1 VTARRREPAPGVFR
15 LVLPLP
21 FPDLKMVNAWALA
34 DDAGVTLVD
43 CGIHDPGLGPDGSWE
58 QLVAALGACDMGP
71 ESITR
76 LVVTHPHPD
85 HYGMAGRVIAASG
98 CELWMHRRAAPALDD
113 YRDPA
118 AAVARLRAR
127 LEAEGIA
134 RAEVEELASFE
145 DWGSHVPEVVEPTIW
160 LDGGESFGAAARSWA
175 VVHTPGHSRG
185 HVCLWSGSDHLL
197 VSGDH
202 LLGSITP
209 HVDLGDEGEDP
220 LKEFLDSHR
229 RLEDLDPRLVLPGHG
244 RAFDDGA
251 ERARTL
257 IRHHDRRL
265 GSILQVIRRQP
276 RSASEIAQEIF
287 TDALLHFHRRL
298 ALGETLAHLTYL
310 VDRDEVE
317 RIDGPDGRLY
327 VKRRPA

>member
-1 VTARRREPAPGVFR
+1 VNARRREPAPGVFR

-34 DDAGVTLVD
+34 DDTGVTLVD
-43 CGIHDPGLGPDGSWE
+43 CGIHDPALGPEGSWK
-58 QLVAALGACDMGP
+58 QLVAALGACEIEP
-71 ESITR
+71 HSITR

-98 CELWMHRRAAPALDD
+98 CELWMHRRGAPALDV
-113 YRDPA
+113 YRNPA

-127 LEAEGIA
+127 LEAEGVA

-145 DWGSHVPEVVEPTIW
+145 DWGSYVPEVVEATTW
-160 LDGGESFGAAARSWA
+160 LEGGERFVVGARSWD
-175 VVHTPGHSRG
+175 VVHTPGHSGG
-185 HVCLWSGSDHLL
+185 HICLWSAADHAL

-209 HVDLGDEGEDP
+209 HIDLGDEGEDP
-220 LKEFLDSHR
+220 LEEFLGSLQ
-229 RLEDLDPRLVLPGHG
+229 RLEELEPSLVLPGHG
-244 RAFDDGA
+244 RPFDDGA

-265 GSILQVIRRQP
+265 GSIVQVIRRRP
-276 RSASEIAQEIF
+276 RSASSIADEIF

-310 VDRDEVE
+310 VNRNEVE
-317 RIDGPDGRLY
+317 RIEGPDGHLY
-327 VKRRPA
+327 VKTRSA

>member
-34 DDAGVTLVD
+34 DHDGVTLVD
-43 CGIHDPGLGPDGSWE
+43 CGIHDPALGPGGSWE
-58 QLVAALGACDMGP
+58 QLVAALGACEIGP
-71 ESITR
+71 ERISR

-85 HYGMAGRVIAASG
+85 HYGMAGRVIGASG

-127 LEAEGIA
+127 LEAEGVGP
-134 RAEVEELASFE
+134 AEVEELVSFE
-145 DWGSHVPEVVEPTIW
+145 DWGSYVPEVVDATTW
-160 LDGGESFGAAARSWA
+160 LEGGERFIAGDRSWE
-175 VVHTPGHSRG
+175 VVHTPGHSAG
-185 HVCLWSGSDHLL
+185 HVCLWSASDHGL

-209 HVDLGDEGEDP
+209 HIDLGDEGEDP
-220 LKEFLDSHR
+220 LEEFLASLR
-229 RLEDLDPRLVLPGHG
+229 RLEELEPRLVFPGHG

-265 GSILQVIRRQP
+265 GSILQVIRRRP
-276 RSASEIAQEIF
+276 RRASEIADEIF
-287 TDALLHFHRRL
+287 TDALLNFHRRL

-310 VDRDEVE
+310 VNRNEVE
-317 RIDGPDGRLY
+317 RSDGPDGHLY
-327 VKRRPA
+327 VKKRSG